1 MHEGAKVAREFGV
14 VGAGGAGFPTHV
26 KLSAKADTFAVNAA
40 ECEPLLYKDQEILEN
55 FLPEFA
61 EGLLLC
67 ADAVGAARTLIGIK
81 EKHTALME
89 RLRDELPR
97 HVQVCPLRDT
107 YPSGDEHLLVFDTT
121 GRAIP
126 KGGIPIDVG
135 VVVNNVETVLNV
147 GLRRPVTHSFLTV
160 SGEVPE
166 TLTLRVPLGV
176 SLGEVLE
183 AAGAPTEG
191 MGFVV
196 NGPMMG
202 SVTEDLRQPVTKTTS
217 GILVLP
223 EDHSL
228 LQRKRRTTQDV
239 HKIAYT
245 CDQCMRCSDFCP
257 RDLLG
262 HFVKPHRAMISIGFS
277 PEQATAWQETAL
289 YCCECALCTL
299 YACPEDLDPFRMMV
313 ESKRKLMAQGF
324 RPQKRDVQPLGMYD
338 YRRTPT
344 KMLVRRLG
352 LERYLGDHR
361 FDDRH
366 VGARRLVLPLKQH
379 TGVPAVPVV
388 QAGAPVKAGAL
399 LAEIPE
405 NQLGARLFAPLA
417 GRVTQVTAEHIHMEV
432 P

>member
-1 MHEGAKVAREFGV
+1 MHEAAKIAREFGV

-26 KLSAKADTFAVNAA
+26 KLSARADTFAVNAA

-55 FLPEFA
+55 FLPQFT

-67 ADAVGAARTLIGIK
+67 ADAVGATRTLIGIK
-81 EKHTALME
+81 EKHADLME

-97 HVQVCPLRDT
+97 HVEVCPLRDT

-147 GLRRPVTHSFLTV
+147 GLRRAVTHSFLTV
-160 SGEVPE
+160 SGAVPE
-166 TLTLRVPLGV
+166 TLTLRVPIGV
-176 SLGEVLE
+176 SLREVLD
-183 AAGAPTEG
+183 AAGAPLEG

-202 SVTEDLRQPVTKTTS
+202 TVTDDIDQPVTKTTS

-223 EDHSL
+223 KDHSL
-228 LQRKRRTTQDV
+228 IQRKRRTTQDV
-239 HKIAYT
+239 YKIAFT

-277 PEQATAWQETAL
+277 PDQATAWQETAL

-313 ESKRKLMAQGF
+313 ESKRKLMARGI
-324 RPQKRDVQPLGMYD
+324 RPEKRDVEPLGMYD

-344 KMLVRRLG
+344 KMLVRRLD
-352 LERYLGDHR
+352 LERFLGDHR
-361 FDDRH
+361 YDPRP
-366 VGARRLVLPLKQH
+366 VKSRRLVLPLKQH
-379 TGVPAVPVV
+379 AGAPAVPVV
-388 QAGAPVKAGAL
+388 QAGAVVKAGTL
-399 LAEIPE
+399 LGEIPE
-405 NQLGARLFAPLA
+405 SQLGARIFAPLP
-417 GRVTQVTAEHIHMEV
+417 GRVSRVGAQAIEMEV
-432 P
+432 A